1 MRSLLLGLLVLA
13 LADVA
18 VAQDT
23 SILACPVFTKDAAG
37 ATVRVA
43 KCKFTVKAPASPSVD
58 KMCFRRIDTNADV
71 ICAAI
76 LPSKEIDV
84 VVSPAP
90 LGTGHVIF
98 AAFAIDSDS
107 PVGVLVSGPS
117 ERRGILIDLD
127 IPTLVKAVLETLPS
141 VDAGPAV
148 KTLTLRV
155 VD

>member
-18 VAQDT
+18 AAQDT
-23 SILACPVFTKDAAG
+23 SLLACPVFTKTAAG
-37 ATVRVA
+37 ATVRVT

-58 KMCFRRIDTNADV
+58 RMCFRRVDTNADV
-71 ICAAI
+71 ICSPI
-76 LPSKEIDV
+76 NPNQEIEV
-84 VVSPAP
+84 VTSPAT
-90 LGTGHVIF
+90 LGAGHVIF

-127 IPTLVKAVLETLPS
+127 IPTLVKAVIETLPS
-141 VDAGPAV
+141 VDTGPR
-148 KTLTLRV
+148 KTLTLKV